1 MKKKEDPRLLPELE
15 EFASEVGQFMEY
27 WGFKKVHGLIWSHI
41 YLSQK
46 PLDATELMR
55 RLQISKA
62 LVSISLK
69 ELLDF
74 AVIEEAGK
82 SERGTR
88 LYSAREDLGATILDT
103 LRRRERKMMA
113 RIRTSHSLLERLEAD
128 ELEFHGI
135 AQQKVALLGMLIRL
149 VEQSLDHMIKRQNG
163 SVFELVGLLS
173 QNFSLGGFAK
183 NPENSPTEPS

>member
-1 MKKKEDPRLLPELE
+1 MKKKEDPRILPELE

-113 RIRTSHSLLERLEAD
+113 RIRTSHSLLERVETD

-135 AQQKVALLGMLIRL
+135 EQRKVALLGMLIRL

-163 SVFELVGLLS
+163 SVFELLAMLS
-173 QNFSLGGFAK
+173 QSMAPGGFAK
-183 NPENSPTEPS
+183 NPENGPTESV